1 MRDEYA
7 DNVILWKRKAACDKM
22 KADKAKKAKEKK
34 AKKAKEK
41 KAKETE
47 EERAERLFTMGV
59 DHMTRCIE
67 GMYKGTEA
75 KEMSPHEVSGMMVRL
90 FFLCYRMA
98 GVDATDGVIQFA
110 MRSAVEEMEEIMKLE
125 AAYLKNSAAEEEE
138 ENNHE

>member
-7 DNVILWKRKAACDKM
+7 DNVILWRRKAACDKM
-22 KADKAKKAKEKK
+22 KADKEKKGK
-34 AKKAKEK
+34 AKKAKETDK
-41 KAKETE
+41 
-47 EERAERLFTMGV
+47 ERAERLFTMGV

-67 GMYKGTEA
+67 GMYYGAET

-110 MRSAVEEMEEIMKLE
+110 MRSAVEDMEETLKLE

>member
-7 DNVILWKRKAACDKM
+7 DNVILWRRKAACDKM
-22 KADKAKKAKEKK
+22 KADKEKK
-34 AKKAKEK
+34 AKKAKVK
-41 KAKETE
+41 KPMETDK
-47 EERAERLFTMGV
+47 ERAERLFTMGV

-75 KEMSPHEVSGMMVRL
+75 KEMSPHEVSGMMVTL

-110 MRSAVEEMEEIMKLE
+110 MRSAVEELEEVMKLE
-125 AAYLKNSAAEEEE
+125 AAALNNSAAEEEE